1 VRASNPPVK
10 EHPYFARLIAPLLN
24 RVNEPDDEKDP
35 EEAMG
40 LEEELKELREASQSQ
55 KDAPQKVQVV
65 GKGMGGKGVP
75 GGGGSGAGGDVGQ
88 VVVDGK

>member
-1 VRASNPPVK
+1 
-10 EHPYFARLIAPLLN
+10 LLN

-40 LEEELKELREASQSQ
+40 LEEELKELREASRSQ
-55 KDAPQKVQVV
+55 KDTPQKVQVV

>member
-1 VRASNPPVK
+1 
-10 EHPYFARLIAPLLN
+10 
-24 RVNEPDDEKDP
+24 
-35 EEAMG
+35 MG
-40 LEEELKELREASQSQ
+40 LEKELKELREASQSQ